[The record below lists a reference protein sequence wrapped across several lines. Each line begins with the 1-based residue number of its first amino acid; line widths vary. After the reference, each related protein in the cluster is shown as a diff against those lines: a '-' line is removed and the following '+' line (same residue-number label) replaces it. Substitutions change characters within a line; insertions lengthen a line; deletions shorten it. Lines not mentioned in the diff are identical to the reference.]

1 MKGRKLI
8 LALISGILL
17 WLSWNPNGLPF
28 LIFFAYVPLLVI
40 SDILIS
46 EGHKHSSGRSFC
58 YALIA
63 FLIWNVG
70 TTWWIFNSTG
80 PGSIVTFILNSSF
93 MALVFAIW
101 HFCRRRG
108 IPEWLQPI
116 TLISFW
122 MSFEFLHLNWDL
134 TWPWLNLGNVFD
146 NCTQY
151 VQWYE
156 YTGTFGGTL
165 WILVANFL
173 IYYTI
178 RFFNSKRKKSILFG
192 ILFTLWIAIPVVSS
206 VIMYHHYKN
215 NLKHDNPVEAIIV
228 QQNTEAYE
236 EQFRMS
242 NIEHTMR
249 ILKVALPLVTDSTQL
264 IVTAESSISHTISA
278 NALLDRSYPSES
290 YLYYGFTVLDSVI
303 AHYPNLN
310 IILGL
315 STFETF
321 TEEPNIVYMKREDG
335 LYQSVHNSATCYNK
349 YGVTDLYHK
358 SRLVPGVEK
367 MPFPKI
373 FFFLEDLVI
382 NLGGPRT
389 SLSPDTAQHAF
400 KTTINNG
407 TVKVGTV
414 ICYESAYG
422 EVFSGFVKSGAQLMA
437 VITNDAWWGDTPGY
451 KQHFLFSRLRAVESR
466 RTILRS
472 SNPGISAFIDESG
485 DVHQATK
492 YNTRLAIKQNVY
504 PNDYLT
510 FYTRH
515 GDYLAR
521 IAMVLAAIC
530 LLWSLMLW
538 GINTTKNKKSKN
550 ENTEA

>member
-1 MKGRKLI
+1 MLI
-8 LALISGILL
+8 G
-17 WLSWNPNGLPF
+17 
-28 LIFFAYVPLLVI
+28 
-40 SDILIS
+40 
-46 EGHKHSSGRSFC
+46 EERKHSSGLAFC

-80 PGSIVTFILNSSF
+80 PGAIATFILNSSF
-93 MALVFAIW
+93 MAVVFAVW
-101 HFCRRRG
+101 HFCRRKG
-108 IPEWLQPI
+108 IPGWLQPI
-116 TLISFW
+116 ALVSFW

-146 NCTQY
+146 SCTQY

-165 WILVANFL
+165 WVLVANLL

-178 RFFNSKRKKSILFG
+178 RFFNSKRKMAITFG
-192 ILFTLWIAIPVVSS
+192 SVFVLWIALPVISS
-206 VIMYHHYKN
+206 VLIYHHYKN
-215 NLKHDNPVEAIIV
+215 NLRHDNPVEAIIV
-228 QQNTEAYE
+228 QHNTEAYE

-278 NALLDRSYPSES
+278 NALLDRSYPTES
-290 YLYYGFTVLDSVI
+290 YLYFGFTVLDSVI

-310 IILGL
+310 FILGL

-321 TEEPNIVYMKREDG
+321 TEEPDIVYMKREDG

-349 YGVTDLYHK
+349 YGATDLYHK

-367 MPFPKI
+367 MPFPKL

-382 NLGGPRT
+382 DLGGPRT

-400 KTTINNG
+400 QTTINNG

-422 EVFSGFVKSGAQLMA
+422 EIFSGFVKDGAQLMA

-466 RTILRS
+466 RTVLRS

-492 YNTRLAIKQNVY
+492 YDTRLAIKQTVY
-504 PNDYLT
+504 PNDYLS

-521 IAMVLAAIC
+521 IAVVLAAIC
-530 LLWSLMLW
+530 LLWSLVLW
-538 GINTTKNKKSKN
+538 VINITENKKSKN
-550 ENTEA
+550 ENIEA

>member
-1 MKGRKLI
+1 MKAKKLI
-8 LALISGILL
+8 LALLSGLLL

-28 LIFFAYVPLLVI
+28 LIFFAFVPLLVI
-40 SDILIS
+40 SDLLIG
-46 EGHKHSSGRSFC
+46 EGRKHSTGLVFC
-58 YALIA
+58 YSLIA
-63 FLIWNVG
+63 FLIWNTG

-80 PGSIVTFILNSSF
+80 PGAIATFILNSSF
-93 MALVFAIW
+93 MAFVIAAW
-101 HFCRRRG
+101 HFCRRKG
-108 IPEWLQPI
+108 IPGWLQPI
-116 TLISFW
+116 ALVSFW

-146 NCTQY
+146 SCTQY

-165 WILVANFL
+165 WVLVANLL

-178 RFFNSKRKKSILFG
+178 RFFNSKRKMAITFG
-192 ILFTLWIAIPVVSS
+192 SVFVLWIALPVISS
-206 VIMYHHYKN
+206 VLIYHHYKN
-215 NLKHDNPVEAIIV
+215 NLRHDNPVEAIIV
-228 QQNTEAYE
+228 QHNTEAYE

-278 NALLDRSYPSES
+278 NALLDRSYPTES
-290 YLYYGFTVLDSVI
+290 YLYFGFTVLDSVI

-310 IILGL
+310 FILGL

-321 TEEPNIVYMKREDG
+321 TEEPDIVYMKREDG

-349 YGVTDLYHK
+349 YGATDLYHK

-367 MPFPKI
+367 MPFPKL

-382 NLGGPRT
+382 DLGGPRT

-400 KTTINNG
+400 QTTINNG

-422 EVFSGFVKSGAQLMA
+422 EIFSGFVKDGAQLMA

-466 RTILRS
+466 RTVLRS

-492 YNTRLAIKQNVY
+492 YNTRLAIKQTVY
-504 PNDYLT
+504 PNDHLT

-521 IAMVLAAIC
+521 IAVVFAAIC
-530 LLWSLMLW
+530 LLWTLLLW
-538 GINTTKNKKSKN
+538 GIRLLTKKQK
-550 ENTEA
+550 TID

>member
-1 MKGRKLI
+1 MKAKKLI
-8 LALISGILL
+8 LAFLSGLLL

-28 LIFFAYVPLLVI
+28 LIFFSFVPLLVI
-40 SDILIS
+40 SDLLIG
-46 EGHKHSSGRSFC
+46 EGHKHSSGRAFC
-58 YALIA
+58 YSLIA
-63 FLIWNVG
+63 FLIWNTG

-80 PGSIVTFILNSSF
+80 PGAIVTFILNSSF
-93 MALVFAIW
+93 MALVIAVW
-101 HFCRRRG
+101 HFCRRKG
-108 IPEWLQPI
+108 IPGWLQPI
-116 TLISFW
+116 ALISFW

-146 NCTQY
+146 SCTQY

-165 WILVANFL
+165 WVLIANFL

-178 RFFNSKRKKSILFG
+178 RFFNSKRKMAIAFG
-192 ILFTLWIAIPVVSS
+192 SVFVLWIALPVISS
-206 VIMYHHYKN
+206 VLIYHHYKN
-215 NLKHDNPVEAIIV
+215 NLRHDNPVEAIIV
-228 QQNTEAYE
+228 QHNTEAYE

-242 NIEHTMR
+242 NIEHTLR
-249 ILKVALPLVTDSTQL
+249 ILDVAMPLVTDSTQL

-278 NALLDRSYPSES
+278 NALLDRSYPADT

-310 IILGL
+310 FILGL

-367 MPFPKI
+367 MPFPKL

-400 KTTINNG
+400 QTTINNG

-422 EVFSGFVKSGAQLMA
+422 EIFSGFVKDGAQLMA

-492 YNTRLAIKQNVY
+492 YDTRLAIKQTVY
-504 PNDYLT
+504 PNDYIT

-521 IAMVLAAIC
+521 IAVVFAAIC
-530 LLWSLMLW
+530 LLWTLLLW
-538 GINTTKNKKSKN
+538 GIKLIQKKKCAN
-550 ENTEA
+550 

>member
-1 MKGRKLI
+1 MKAKKLI
-8 LALISGILL
+8 LALLSGLLL

-28 LIFFAYVPLLVI
+28 LIFFSFVPLLVI
-40 SDILIS
+40 SDLLIG
-46 EGHKHSSGRSFC
+46 EGHKHSSGRAFC
-58 YALIA
+58 YSLIA
-63 FLIWNVG
+63 FLIWNTG

-80 PGSIVTFILNSSF
+80 PGAIVTFILNSSF
-93 MALVFAIW
+93 MALVIAVW
-101 HFCRRRG
+101 HFCRRKG
-108 IPEWLQPI
+108 MPGWLQPI
-116 TLISFW
+116 ALISFW
-122 MSFEFLHLNWDL
+122 MSFEYLHLNWDL

-146 NCTQY
+146 SCTQY

-165 WILVANFL
+165 WVLAANLL

-178 RFFNSKRKKSILFG
+178 RFFNSKRKMAIAFG
-192 ILFTLWIAIPVVSS
+192 SVFVLWIALPVISS
-206 VIMYHHYKN
+206 VLIYHHYKN
-215 NLKHDNPVEAIIV
+215 NLRHDNPVEAIIV
-228 QQNTEAYE
+228 QHNTEAYE

-242 NIEHTMR
+242 NIEHTLR
-249 ILKVALPLVTDSTQL
+249 ILDVAMPLVTDSTQL

-278 NALLDRSYPSES
+278 NALLDRSYPADT

-310 IILGL
+310 FILGL

-367 MPFPKI
+367 MPFPKL

-382 NLGGPRT
+382 DLGGPRT

-400 KTTINNG
+400 QTTINNG

-422 EVFSGFVKSGAQLMA
+422 EIFSGFVKDGAQLMA

-492 YNTRLAIKQNVY
+492 YDTRLAIKQTVY
-504 PNDYLT
+504 PNDYIT
-510 FYTRH
+510 FYTHH

-521 IAMVLAAIC
+521 IAVVFAAIC
-530 LLWSLMLW
+530 LLWSLLLW
-538 GINTTKNKKSKN
+538 GIRILTRNKKQQIN
-550 ENTEA
+550 

>member
-1 MKGRKLI
+1 MKAKKLI
-8 LALISGILL
+8 LALLSGLLL
-17 WLSWNPNGLPF
+17 WLSWNPYGLPF
-28 LIFFAYVPLLVI
+28 LIFFAFVPLLVI
-40 SDILIS
+40 SDLLIG
-46 EGHKHSSGRSFC
+46 EGHKHSSGRIFC
-58 YALIA
+58 YSLIA

-80 PGSIVTFILNSSF
+80 PGAIATFILNGSF
-93 MALVFAIW
+93 MACVIAVW
-101 HFCRRRG
+101 HFCRRKG
-108 IPEWLQPI
+108 MPGWLQPI
-116 TLISFW
+116 ALISFW
-122 MSFEFLHLNWDL
+122 MSFEYLHLNWDL

-146 NCTQY
+146 SCTQY

-165 WILVANFL
+165 WVLVANFL

-178 RFFNSKRKKSILFG
+178 RFFNSKRKMAIAFG
-192 ILFTLWIAIPVVSS
+192 SVFVLWIALPVISS
-206 VIMYHHYKN
+206 VLIYHHYKN
-215 NLKHDNPVEAIIV
+215 NLRHDNPVEAIIV
-228 QQNTEAYE
+228 QHNTEAYE

-242 NIEHTMR
+242 NIEHTLR
-249 ILKVALPLVTDSTQL
+249 ILKVAMPLVTDSTQL

-278 NALLDRSYPSES
+278 NALLDRSYPVES
-290 YLYYGFTVLDSVI
+290 YLYYGFTILDSVI
-303 AHYPNLN
+303 TRYPNLN
-310 IILGL
+310 FILGL

-367 MPFPKI
+367 MPFPKL

-400 KTTINNG
+400 QTTINNG

-422 EVFSGFVKSGAQLMA
+422 EIFSGFVKDGAQLMA

-492 YNTRLAIKQNVY
+492 YDTRLAIKQTVY
-504 PNDYLT
+504 PNDYIT

-521 IAMVLAAIC
+521 IAVVFAAIC
-530 LLWSLMLW
+530 LLWSLLLW
-538 GINTTKNKKSKN
+538 GIKLFHKNRL
-550 ENTEA
+550 